1 MSGNRVR
8 VALVGI
14 GAIGKKY
21 ANFIK
26 DGFVPGMEL
35 AGICARSEESYR
47 WIKENLEAQIEIY
60 GDIDQ
65 MFDKQADFDAVI
77 VATPH
82 SSHLEY
88 TIRSF
93 KTGKHVL
100 CDKPAG
106 ISVKEARLMNEAARQ
121 AGTVYSM
128 MFHRRTFPKY
138 LALKELI
145 DSGELGELKRASI
158 KDVTSFRTQYY
169 HKSCSWRSSWNGENG
184 GMLIN
189 QGQHSLDVWQW
200 LFGMPESMY
209 AYIPFGKY
217 NAFMVDDEVSLT
229 MKYKN
234 GMTGS
239 FFMTTGEPGGEDVIE
254 IVGTKGRAVL
264 TGARLEVIDYHA
276 DMTDYAK
283 NAKVTSSQE
292 IHCTS
297 RFSEYE
303 EMDEEKPYII
313 MLNNFTRSV
322 LGEDSLTAAGYEGE
336 NAMELA
342 NAAYLSAWTEKKVT
356 LPLDAGEYE
365 RYLKEAKKIE
375 SEHRRV

>member
-21 ANFIK
+21 ADFIRK
-26 DGFVPGMEL
+26 GFVPGMEL
-35 AGICARSEESYR
+35 AGICARSEESRR
-47 WIKENLEAQIEIY
+47 WIRENLGEQIEIY

-65 MFDKQADFDAVI
+65 MFDKQADFDTVI
-77 VATPH
+77 VASPH

-88 TIRSF
+88 TVRSF
-93 KTGKHVL
+93 KAGKHVL

-106 ISVKEARLMNEAARQ
+106 ISVKEARLMNEAAHQ

-138 LALKELI
+138 LALKALV
-145 DSGELGELKRASI
+145 DSGDLGELKRASI

-229 MKYKN
+229 MKYEN

-239 FFMTTGEPGGEDVIE
+239 FFMTTGEPVGEDVIE
-254 IVGTKGRAVL
+254 VVGTKGRAVL
-264 TGARLEVIDYHA
+264 TGARLEFVDYHA
-276 DMTDYAK
+276 DMNDYAK
-283 NAKVTSSQE
+283 HARVTSSQE

-297 RFSEYE
+297 RFFEYE

-313 MLNNFTRSV
+313 MLNNFTRTI
-322 LGEDSLTAAGYEGE
+322 LGEDNLTAAGYEGQ

-365 RYLKEAKKIE
+365 RYLEEAKKIE
-375 SEHRRV
+375 SERRRV